1 MSEFLSSSGLASKR
15 VRGLSVIL
23 AIAAAWLSTS
33 FAGSGA
39 VRSNPELW
47 PELTS
52 PVGLDAEIEQRIDE
66 LMGRM
71 SVEHKVGQMIQAEIQ
86 FVTPQDVRKY
96 HLGSI
101 LNGGG
106 SFPGKDKYASPEDWL
121 ALADA
126 FYQASVDTSEGGM
139 GIPLLWGTDAV
150 HGHSNVYGAT
160 IFPHNIGLGATR
172 NPELIRKIGEATAI
186 EVAVTGIPWTFAPT
200 LAVVRDDR
208 WGRTYEGYSEDPE
221 IVRSY
226 AGEMVLGL
234 QGEPGSDGFLGDG
247 RVLATAK
254 HFLGDGGTEN
264 GQDQG
269 NNLAS
274 EKDLVGIHAQGYLT
288 ALGAGVQTVMASFNS
303 WHGIKMHGNREL
315 LTTALKERMGFDG
328 FVVGDWNG
336 HGQIPGC
343 SNSSCP
349 DAINAGVDMF
359 MVPEDWKAIWRNTVK
374 QVKKGKIPMSRVDDA
389 VRRILRVKIRMGL
402 FEKGAPSKWPYA
414 AQAEY
419 LGAPEHRAI
428 ARQAVRES
436 LVLLKNNGGL
446 LPLDPSMTVLVAGRG
461 ADSIEM
467 QTGGWTLSWQG
478 TGNKNSDFPG
488 ATSILAGIEGA
499 VAAAG
504 GKTFYSLD
512 AYYPEKPDV
521 AIVVFGESPYAEFQ
535 GDLRYLQ
542 FQPGDPRDLELLVRL
557 RDQGIPV
564 VSVFLSGRPLWVN
577 SHLNQSDAFVAAWL
591 PGSEGGG
598 VADVLFR
605 KASGEVNY
613 DFKGKLSFSWPA
625 SADQYQLNVG
635 QPDYQ
640 PLFAYGYGLSYGD
653 RVELRN
659 DLPVKHAAAGAAT
672 VADLE
677 IFQMRMHAPWGLKTA
692 AVGEDIAGLDGSRL
706 FAIDNYQDPGDGLP
720 SATQTDRN
728 VQNDALRFRWLP
740 ESPGVI
746 GFMLDSAST
755 GTGSA
760 LGQVDASAYG
770 DSGGVLRFDLQLRS
784 ETLGDLR
791 LGMGSAGGRWVEQ
804 DLGRYFEPGDV
815 GKWKSFNVALN
826 CFVQQGLDMSSL
838 TSPFYLR
845 SGGALEI
852 VVSNVSIIAGPGV
865 PTNTSCDAGAE
876 E

>member
-1 MSEFLSSSGLASKR
+1 MSNFLLLPSVAKRRLGGPTAVLALALAWFSPAFADSGP
-15 VRGLSVIL
+15 
-23 AIAAAWLSTS
+23 
-33 FAGSGA
+33 

-47 PELTS
+47 PELT
-52 PVGLDAEIEQRIDE
+52 PPIGLDAAIEQRIDD

-86 FVTPQDVRKY
+86 FVTPEDVGKY

-106 SFPGKDKYASPEDWL
+106 SFPDKDKYAAPGDWL

-126 FYQASVDTSEGGM
+126 FYQASVDTSKGGL
-139 GIPLLWGTDAV
+139 GIPVLWGTDAV

-208 WGRTYEGYSEDPE
+208 WGRTYEGYSEDPAV
-221 IVRSY
+221 VRSY

-234 QGEPGSDGFLGDG
+234 QGAPGSDGFLGDG

-274 EKDLVGIHAQGYLT
+274 EEELVGIHAQGYLT

-303 WHGIKMHGNREL
+303 WHGVKMHGNREL
-315 LTTALKERMGFDG
+315 LTTALKERMGFNG

-402 FEKGAPSKWPYA
+402 FERGAPSTWPFA
-414 AQAEY
+414 AKTEY
-419 LGAPEHRAI
+419 LGAPGHRAI

-461 ADSIEM
+461 ADSVEM

-488 ATSILAGIEGA
+488 ATSILAGIENA

-504 GKTFYSLD
+504 GKTFYSVD

-535 GDLRYLQ
+535 GDIRYLQ

-557 RDQGIPV
+557 RDQGVPV

-605 KASGEVNY
+605 KANGEVNH

-625 SADQYQLNVG
+625 SADQFRLNVG

-653 RVELRN
+653 SIELSN
-659 DLPVKHAAAGAAT
+659 ELPVEAAGAAAAVT
-672 VADLE
+672 DLE
-677 IFQMRMHAPWGLKTA
+677 VFLMRMHAPWGLKTA
-692 AVGEDIAGLDGSRL
+692 AVGDDVAGLDGSRL
-706 FAIDNYQDPGDGLP
+706 RAIDNFQDPGEGLP

-740 ESPGVI
+740 DSPGLI
-746 GFMLDSAST
+746 GFMLDSASSAA
-755 GTGSA
+755 GSE
-760 LGQVDASAYG
+760 LGQVDAAEYG
-770 DSGGVLRFDLQLRS
+770 DSGGVLSFDVQLRS
-784 ETLGDLR
+784 ETFGR
-791 LGMGSAGGRWVEQ
+791 LKVGMGSSGGRWVEQ
-804 DLGRYFEPGDV
+804 DLGRYFEPGAV
-815 GKWKSFNVALN
+815 GTWKSFNFALN

-845 SGGALEI
+845 SDDALEI
-852 VVSNVSIIAGPGV
+852 LVSNVRIIAGPGV
-865 PTNTSCDAGAE
+865 ATNTSCDAGAPE
-876 E
+876 Q

>member
-1 MSEFLSSSGLASKR
+1 MSNFFFFPNFSRPRARAGRLVLAST
-15 VRGLSVIL
+15 LAWFSVSL
-23 AIAAAWLSTS
+23 AA
-33 FAGSGA
+33 SGPIQ
-39 VRSNPELW
+39 SNPELW

-52 PVGLDAEIEQRIDE
+52 PVRLDADIEKRVDD
-66 LMGRM
+66 LMARM
-71 SVEHKVGQMIQAEIQ
+71 SIEHKVGQMIQAEIQ
-86 FVTPQDVRKY
+86 FVTPEDVRKY

-106 SFPGKDKYASPEDWL
+106 SFPDKNKYASPGDWL

-126 FYQASVDTSEGGM
+126 FYQASVDTSQGGL
-139 GIPLLWGTDAV
+139 GIPLIWGTDAV

-172 NPELIRKIGEATAI
+172 NPELIRQIGAATAI

-221 IVRSY
+221 VVRAY

-274 EKDLVGIHAQGYLT
+274 EEDLVGIHAQGYLT

-303 WHGIKMHGNREL
+303 WHGVKMHGNREL

-359 MVPEDWKAIWRNTVK
+359 MVPEDWKAIWRNTLK

-402 FEKGAPSKWPYA
+402 FEKGAPSTWAYA
-414 AQAEY
+414 AQTEF

-446 LPLDPSMTVLVAGRG
+446 LPLDPSTTVLVAGRG

-488 ATSILAGIEGA
+488 ATSILAGIEDA
-499 VAAAG
+499 VAAGG
-504 GKTFYSLD
+504 GKTIFSVD
-512 AYYPEKPDV
+512 GYYPEKPDV
-521 AIVVFGESPYAEFQ
+521 AVVVFGESPYAEFQ

-542 FQPGDPRDLELLVRL
+542 FQPSDPRDLALLVRL

-605 KASGEVNY
+605 KADGAVNY
-613 DFKGKLSFSWPA
+613 DFKGKLSFSWPV
-625 SADQYQLNVG
+625 SADQFRLNVG
-635 QPDYQ
+635 SPDYQ
-640 PLFAYGYGLSYGD
+640 PLFAYGYGLTYADST
-653 RVELRN
+653 ELT
-659 DLPVKHAAAGAAT
+659 DELPVEAAGSGAAN
-672 VADLE
+672 VPDLE
-677 IFQMRMHAPWGLKTA
+677 VFAMRMHAPWVLKTA
-692 AVGEDIAGLDGSRL
+692 AVGRDLAGLDGSRL
-706 FAIDNYQDPGDGLP
+706 VAIDNFQDPGEGLP
-720 SATQTDRN
+720 SAMQTDRN

-740 ESPGVI
+740 DKPGMI
-746 GFMLDSAST
+746 GFMLDST
-755 GTGSA
+755 GPAGG
-760 LGQVDASAYG
+760 LEPGKVDASRYG
-770 DSGGVLRFDLQLRS
+770 DSGGVLRFDVQLRS
-784 ETLGDLR
+784 EKLGELK
-791 LGMGSAGGRWVEQ
+791 LGMGSSGGRWVEQ
-804 DLGRYFEPGDV
+804 DLGRYFEPGDS
-815 GKWKSFNVALN
+815 GKWKLFNFALD
-826 CFVQQGLDMSSL
+826 CFEQQGLDMASL

-845 SGGALEI
+845 SDSALEV
-852 VVSNVSIIAGPGV
+852 VVSNISIIAGPGV
-865 PTNTSCDAGAE
+865 PTNTSCDAGTAE
-876 E
+876 